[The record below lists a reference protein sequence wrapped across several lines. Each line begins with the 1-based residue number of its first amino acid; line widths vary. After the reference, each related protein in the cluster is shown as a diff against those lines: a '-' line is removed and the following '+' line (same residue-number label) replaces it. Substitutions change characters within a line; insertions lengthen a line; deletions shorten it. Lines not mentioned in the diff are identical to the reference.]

1 MARVARAEDIAA
13 KRNAILAAA
22 QRLVLTKGYQHMSV
36 QDVLVDLQISGGAF
50 HHYFDSRGALL
61 EALIDRIQ
69 EDSGKP
75 LLPIIHNRD
84 LSAIAKLQGFL
95 STLDRLRV
103 ERQQDVLAA
112 LRVWYTDANAVVRQR
127 VDDAIFRQRAPML
140 AEIVR
145 QGVSEGVF
153 TVTSPERAGE
163 VVMALLQAL
172 GDTEARLLLTVA
184 EEPGRRIEQCLATHA
199 AYLEAIERVLGAAPN
214 SLERGDVEAVT
225 PWVMAV
231 GSH

>member
-172 GDTEARLLLTVA
+172 GDTEARLLLTAAKDLV
-184 EEPGRRIEQCLATHA
+184 RIEQLLATHA
-199 AYLEAIERVLGAAPN
+199 AYLE
-214 SLERGDVEAVT
+214 
-225 PWVMAV
+225 
-231 GSH
+231 

>member
-36 QDVLVDLQISGGAF
+36 QDILVDLQISGGAF

-61 EALIDRIQ
+61 EGLIDRIQ

-75 LLPIIHNRD
+75 LLPIIHNPH

-127 VDDAIFRQRAPML
+127 VDDAIFLQRAPML

-145 QGVSEGVF
+145 QGVREGVF

-184 EEPGRRIEQCLATHA
+184 EEPGRCIEQFLATHA

-214 SLERGDVEAVT
+214 SLERGDAEAVT
-225 PWVMAV
+225 PWVMAL